1 MARLFALAF
10 SCLLVFSC
18 AATKLVTVQSREEV
32 IVEPTIGEERLAEVG
47 DSLVRTAKVTRLP
60 ALQLQDEV
68 EASGTG
74 WAWGNKAVFKPGLY
88 VSKYNDGKQECFE
101 SLAPVP
107 VRSLGWAEGRGGI
120 CISKANPN
128 SMTLYMGIPGQN
140 AIYKPR
146 GSIKVTHTTHV
157 DKDAPGFWQ
166 ELIYNGKSGDSVKFL
181 YREFASGMARPA
193 FDQGVQYDLKEGKV
207 VGFKG
212 ARVEVIEATNVN
224 LRYRVLTHFPL
235 PAQQ

>member
-1 MARLFALAF
+1 MARLLAMTF
-10 SCLLVFSC
+10 SCLLMFSC
-18 AATKLVTVQSREEV
+18 AATKLVTVQNREEV
-32 IVEPTIGEERLAEVG
+32 IVEPTIGEERLGEVG
-47 DSLVRTAKVTRLP
+47 DSLVRTAKVTRLW

-74 WAWGNKAVFKPGLY
+74 WAWGNKALFKPGLY
-88 VSKYNDGKQECFE
+88 VSKYNDGEQECFE

-107 VRSLGWAEGRGGI
+107 VRSLGWVEGKGGI

-128 SMTLYMGIPGQN
+128 LMTLYMGIPGQN
-140 AIYKPR
+140 ALYTPKGP
-146 GSIKVTHTTHV
+146 IKVTKTTHI
-157 DKDAPGFWQ
+157 DSNAPGFSQ

-193 FDQGVQYDLKEGKV
+193 FDQDVQYDLKEGKV

-212 ARVEVIEATNVN
+212 ARIEVIEATNVN
-224 LRYRVLTHFPL
+224 LRYRVLAHFPL
-235 PAQQ
+235 PAQR